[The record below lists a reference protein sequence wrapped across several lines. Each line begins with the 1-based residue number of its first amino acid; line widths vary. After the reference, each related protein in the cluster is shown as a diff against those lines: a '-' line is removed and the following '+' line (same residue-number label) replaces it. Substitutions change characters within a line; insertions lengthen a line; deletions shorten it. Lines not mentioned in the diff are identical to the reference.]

1 MSAEATSS
9 DGRSQLWLY
18 LAVAIVGMGL
28 GQIWRGQH
36 MTEAAVERS
45 SRVLNNQL
53 LLEQSS
59 TRGLLSRFDTYPDR
73 NAARDDQ

>member
-1 MSAEATSS
+1 MP
-9 DGRSQLWLY
+9 DFRLWIAAAALNY
-18 LAVAIVGMGL
+18 FSPS
-28 GQIWRGQH
+28 GQIRRKH
-36 MTEAAVERS
+36 YATEAAVERS
-45 SRVLNNQL
+45 SRVLNNRL